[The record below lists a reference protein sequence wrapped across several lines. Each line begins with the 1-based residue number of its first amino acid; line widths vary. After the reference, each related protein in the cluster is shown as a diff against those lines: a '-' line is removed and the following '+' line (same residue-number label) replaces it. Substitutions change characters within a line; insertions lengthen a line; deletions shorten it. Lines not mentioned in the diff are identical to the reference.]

1 MYEVFDK
8 DGKSLALFYTD
19 YFKRDNKGGGAWMS
33 NFVDQSKLNGT
44 KPVIYNVANFTK
56 PAPGQ
61 PALLSYD
68 DVITMFHEFGH
79 ALHGMFADQE
89 YPSLSGTNT
98 ARDFVEFPSQFN
110 EHWVSDPKVFSHFA
124 KHYQSGEAMP
134 QELVDK
140 IKKAEKFN
148 KGYSMTEL
156 LSAALLD
163 MHWHML
169 TADQPQQDVDK
180 FEAESLQKTRSIS
193 ATCRRATVPAIS
205 STSGVTATPRATTPI
220 CGRKC
225 WRTTP
230 SSGSPNTV
238 A

>member
-1 MYEVFDK
+1 
-8 DGKSLALFYTD
+8 
-19 YFKRDNKGGGAWMS
+19 
-33 NFVDQSKLNGT
+33 
-44 KPVIYNVANFTK
+44 
-56 PAPGQ
+56 
-61 PALLSYD
+61 
-68 DVITMFHEFGH
+68 MFHEFGH

-124 KHYQSGEAMP
+124 KHYQTGEAMP

-140 IKKAEKFN
+140 IKKADKFN

-193 ATCRRATVPAIS
+193 ATCRRVTVPAIS